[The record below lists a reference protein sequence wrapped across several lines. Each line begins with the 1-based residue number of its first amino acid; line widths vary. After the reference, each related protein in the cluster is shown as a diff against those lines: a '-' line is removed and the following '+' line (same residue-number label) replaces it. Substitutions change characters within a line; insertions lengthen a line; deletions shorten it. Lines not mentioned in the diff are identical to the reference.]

1 MGRKLLMNFRSVTS
15 LLCLLMF
22 AIATAAGQASSPSQP
37 AGSAL
42 VPYASVS
49 QMNQLLSALEQ
60 VSQQTQVDLAGLRVD
75 RWKTDS
81 NTKRQTQTDIDS
93 IQRNLQTALPEMIA
107 QLRAAPEDLAP
118 TFKVY
123 RNLDALYDV
132 FGSIAENTG
141 AFGTKD
147 DYEIVGGD
155 LTAFEKSRR
164 AFADRME
171 TLAGT
176 KDGEIIQLRAQVRTL
191 QIVAKPAPAPKKVV
205 VDDTEAPK
213 KPPAKKKSAGG
224 AKKSAP
230 ATAPDSPQKQGSA
243 ASPQAQPQPQ

>member
-1 MGRKLLMNFRSVTS
+1 MNLRSLTALPFLL
-15 LLCLLMF
+15 LL
-22 AIATAAGQASSPSQP
+22 AAATAAAQASNSNQP
-37 AGSAL
+37 

-60 VSQQTQVDLAGLRVD
+60 ASQQTQVDLARLRVD

-81 NTKRQTQTDIDS
+81 NTKRQTQADIDS
-93 IQRNLQTALPEMIA
+93 IERNLQTALPEMIA
-107 QLRAAPEDLAP
+107 QLRAAPEDLVP
-118 TFKVY
+118 TFKIY

-132 FGSIAENTG
+132 LGSIAENTG

-191 QIVAKPAPAPKKVV
+191 QVAAKPAPAPKKVV
-205 VDDTEAPK
+205 VDDTDAPK
-213 KPPAKKKSAGG
+213 KPLAKKKSSAGA
-224 AKKSAP
+224 AKKSTPSA
-230 ATAPDSPQKQGSA
+230 AQDSSQKQGSA
-243 ASPQAQPQPQ
+243 TGSQPQPQPQ